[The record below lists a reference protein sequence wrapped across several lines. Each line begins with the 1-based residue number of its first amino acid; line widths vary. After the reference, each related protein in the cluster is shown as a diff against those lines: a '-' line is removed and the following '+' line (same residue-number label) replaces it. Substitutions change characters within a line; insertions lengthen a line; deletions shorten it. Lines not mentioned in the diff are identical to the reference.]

1 MFGYVVAN
9 LDKLSEEQRG
19 LYRAAYCGLCK
30 TLGSRHGF
38 SCRLTL
44 TYDMTFLILLLSSM
58 ADEQPVFE
66 KLRCAM
72 HPLKLQQSFT
82 SRYTAYGAD
91 MNLILA
97 HAKRLDDW
105 HDDRKLLSLSQA
117 KMLAGSARKARSL
130 HPRQSAAIDRALRDL
145 SRMEHDGETNPDL
158 PAAAFGALL
167 GEVFVP
173 EENASQADILRAFG
187 DALGRFIY
195 MMDAVMDLKGD
206 LSNER
211 YNPLVSIPSEQHEG
225 ILSMLMAQCTQL
237 YEQMQM
243 PRNRDIIDN
252 TLYSGVWTQYSAAK
266 KKEVAKA

>member
-9 LDKLSEEQRG
+9 LDRLSEDQRG
-19 LYRAAYCGLCK
+19 LYRAVYCGLCK

-38 SCRLTL
+38 ACRVTL

-58 ADEQPVFE
+58 ADEEPAFE
-66 KLRCAM
+66 KLRCGM
-72 HPLKLQQSFT
+72 HPLKAQQSFT
-82 SRYTAYGAD
+82 SQYTAYCAD

-105 HDDRKLLSLSQA
+105 QDDRKLLSLSQA
-117 KMLAGSARKARSL
+117 KLLAASAAKARAE
-130 HPRQSAAIDRALRDL
+130 HPRQADAIDWALRYL
-145 SRMEHDGETNPDL
+145 GQMERDGETNPDL

-173 EENASQADILRAFG
+173 EEDMPQADILRAFG

-195 MMDAVMDLKGD
+195 MMDAVMDLKDD
-206 LSNER
+206 LEKER
-211 YNPLVSIPSEQHEG
+211 YNPLVSVPSDQHEA

-237 YEQMQM
+237 YEQMQV

-252 TLYSGVWTQYSAAK
+252 ILYSGVWTQYSAAK
-266 KKEVAKA
+266 KKEGAKA